1 MESTLEEFREE
12 KDEAF
17 KNASWSPLTEEQKS
31 GFRGLNYYPENQN
44 LVFHDILIEPA
55 GNNETVETP
64 TSAGDTEKY
73 SRAGIIKFSL
83 EGKEYQI
90 HLYKDIDGS
99 NYFLPIKDATS
110 GSETYKDGRYVDIEV
125 DDNKQSLRS
134 SSSKDSTAGLK
145 IPKLDF
151 NYAYNP
157 YCAYSHNWRCP
168 ISPEENRLPIAIE
181 AGEKNFNGQ

>member
-1 MESTLEEFREE
+1 MVSFNGRAKGKFSGTGRYYSENPELIFRNVPI
-12 KDEAF
+12 DPVA
-17 KNASWSPLTEEQKS
+17 
-31 GFRGLNYYPENQN
+31 
-44 LVFHDILIEPA
+44 A
-55 GNNETVETP
+55 GQTVEIP
-64 TSAGDTEKY
+64 TSVGDTEKY
-73 SRAGIIKFSL
+73 LKAGIIKFL
-83 EGKEYQI
+83 LDGKEYQ
-90 HLYKDIDGS
+90 LYVYKDFDGD

-110 GSETYKDGRYVDIEV
+110 GNETYKDGRYVDIEV

-134 SSSKDSTAGLK
+134 SSSKGSTAGLK